1 MAKKRD
7 YGTGSLYID
16 PKRDAYYGR
25 WRTAKGQ
32 LLNRKVGPVR
42 HRGESDG
49 LTRAEAEKKFRKM
62 QEEEDRKPRV
72 AASARKTV
80 DDAADS
86 LRQKQ
91 VIEGARKSYKENCES
106 MQRVHISPALGRKAV
121 DRVTT
126 AQVEK
131 LAEDMLA
138 KGLAPK
144 SVRNVMTFLHSIFEH
159 AIHKK
164 WATENPVRYAT
175 RPKRRRLND
184 ADPDLKYL
192 TLEELDRVLEAIPNE
207 VVYPEPAPTRRGR
220 GGPSPP
226 VPPDVWGPVVRVIV
240 LIAAITGLRQSE
252 LLGLRW
258 RHVDW
263 VAQRIRVRNAF
274 VRGEHS
280 GEGKSDESTRR
291 SVPVADEAFE
301 VLKVWQQRS
310 AYSAPDE
317 LVFCHPESG
326 KELDRAKVTKKF
338 KQGCAAAGVRVIRFH
353 DLRHTFGTQMAAAGH
368 PLRFIQEMM
377 GHADAKTTQ
386 IYSHYQPSEREV
398 EMVNE
403 AFSRR
408 RASDEPGGTGS

>member
-1 MAKKRD
+1 MSEKRD
-7 YGTGSLYID
+7 YGTGGLYID
-16 PKRDAYYGR
+16 PERGAYYGR
-25 WRTAKGQ
+25 WRTADGRQ
-32 LLNRKVGPVR
+32 LNRKVGPVR
-42 HRGESDG
+42 SRGETDG
-49 LTRAEAEKKFRKM
+49 LTQAQAEKKFRKM
-62 QEEEDRKPRV
+62 QEEEDRKPRP
-72 AASARKTV
+72 AASGRQTV

-106 MQRVHISPALGRKAV
+106 MQRVHISPTLGRKPV
-121 DRVTT
+121 ERVTT

-159 AIHKK
+159 AIHKR
-164 WATENPVRYAT
+164 WATENPVRHAT
-175 RPKRRRLND
+175 RPKRRRQND

-192 TLEELDRVLEAIPNE
+192 TLEELDRVLAAIPNE

-220 GGPSPP
+220 GGPAPP
-226 VPPDVWGPVVRVIV
+226 VPPDVWGPVVRVLV

-291 SVPVADEAFE
+291 SVPIADEALDA
-301 VLKVWQQRS
+301 LKVWKERS
-310 AYSAPDE
+310 AYGAPDD

-326 KELDRAKVTKKF
+326 RELDRSKVTRKF
-338 KQGCAAAGVRVIRFH
+338 KQACRDAEVRVIRFH
-353 DLRHTFGTQMAAAGH
+353 DLRHTFGTQMAAAGT
-368 PLRFIQEMM
+368 PLRFIQEML

-398 EMVNE
+398 EMVNL

-408 RASDEPGGTGS
+408 QEGDG

>member
-25 WRTAKGQ
+25 WWTAKGQ

-106 MQRVHISPALGRKAV
+106 MQRVHISPALGKKAV

-138 KGLAPK
+138 AGLKPK
-144 SVRNVMTFLHSIFEH
+144 TVRNVMSFLYSIFEH

-164 WATENPVRYAT
+164 WATENPVRHAT
-175 RPKRRRLND
+175 RPKRRRQND
-184 ADPDLKYL
+184 ADPDLKFL
-192 TLEELDRVLEAIPNE
+192 TLDELDRVLEAIPDE
-207 VVYPEPAPTRRGR
+207 VVRREPAPTRRGR
-220 GGPSPP
+220 RGPAPP
-226 VPPDVWGPVVRVIV
+226 VPPDVLGPVVRVIV

-291 SVPVADEAFE
+291 SVPVSDEAFE
-301 VLKVWQQRS
+301 VLKVWQERS
-310 AYSAPDE
+310 VYSAPDD

-326 KELDRAKVTKKF
+326 KELDRSKVTKKF
-338 KQGCAAAGVRVIRFH
+338 KQGCADAGVRVIRFH

-408 RASDEPGGTGS
+408 RAPGEPGGTGS